1 MASIV
6 SAGTTSATALNMSAD
21 TSGVLQLASNNG
33 TVAITIGTTQQ
44 VLVTPSTAGNNFT
57 CLYSAASAVDTVGF
71 VVGKSAT
78 SGNALALGW
87 NNGGGTPYALVES
100 FSGGSVLALQLTAG
114 GLGIGKSTVT
124 SGYKVDVNGKIKATN
139 VDGPSFSAVM
149 STGQTLTAASN
160 TVVQYTTAQFNNGNF
175 YNPTGSTVGGVPAY
189 AFQPTTAGYY
199 FVQSSVVVNPFTSG
213 GNEFILRVAKNG
225 TETFWSN
232 NNQNATGHYNSFTN
246 TSTIYLNGSSDYI
259 QMLIYSQEAQQ
270 VTVPGYS
277 QFTAFLLKA
286 D

>member
-33 TVAITIGTTQQ
+33 TVALTVTTAQGIGIGTT
-44 VLVTPSTAGNNFT
+44 
-57 CLYSAASAVDTVGF
+57 
-71 VVGKSAT
+71 
-78 SGNALALGW
+78 
-87 NNGGGTPYALVES
+87 
-100 FSGGSVLALQLTAG
+100 SVA
-114 GLGIGKSTVT
+114 

-149 STGQTLTAASN
+149 STGQSLTAAAN
-160 TVVQYTTAQFNNGNF
+160 VVVQYTTAQFNNGNF
-175 YNPTGSTVGGVPAY
+175 YNATGSTVGGIPAY
-189 AFQPTTAGYY
+189 AFKPTTAGYY
-199 FVQSSVVVNPFTSG
+199 FVQSNVVVNPFTSG
-213 GNEFILRVAKNG
+213 ASEFILRVAKNG

-232 NNQNATGHYNSFTN
+232 NNQNATGHYNSFIH

-259 QMLIYSQEAQQ
+259 QMLIYSQETQQ
-270 VTVPGYS
+270 VAIPGYS